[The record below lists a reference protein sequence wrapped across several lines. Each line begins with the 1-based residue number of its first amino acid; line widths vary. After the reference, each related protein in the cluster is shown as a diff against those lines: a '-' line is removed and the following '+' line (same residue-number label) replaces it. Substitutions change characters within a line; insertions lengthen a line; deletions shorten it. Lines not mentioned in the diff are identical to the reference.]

1 MAPSFDSVRDRLDEL
16 SLLIRDARVEGS
28 LDRDQIFNA
37 LDLIHRSLEN
47 LTNLVERSNAR

>member
-16 SLLIRDARVEGS
+16 SLLIRDARAEGS

-47 LTNLVERSNAR
+47 LTNLVEHSNAR